1 MITLIPC
8 CCSPDASDEAGL
20 LRDPAFFPPVAQYFS
35 DEAYRGLQVALLENP
50 EAGDLIPGTGGFRKM
65 RWEDTRRGKGN
76 RGGLRVI
83 YYYLTADRQ
92 IWLFT
97 LYDKGEAADLAPV
110 ERRAL
115 QSAISAELKART
127 ESRRTRR

>member
-1 MITLIPC
+1 MRLVFFETPLF
-8 CCSPDASDEAGL
+8 SRL
-20 LRDPAFFPPVAQYFS
+20 LPKYLS

-110 ERRAL
+110 EKRAL